1 MASTPDT
8 QSQTKQMWIA
18 LAVGVSAIVLATVLT
33 LAPEPESVQPW
44 LIAILY
50 LFGTSATLYYAAV
63 FRDLNGL

>member
-1 MASTPDT
+1 
-8 QSQTKQMWIA
+8 MWIA